1 MGVVVM
7 DEREPVELEPKVAMG
22 LLTRAEYGR
31 VAFVADGL
39 PVIRP
44 LNHVVFEGRII
55 VHTRHSS
62 AFAEAVRAQPGLAVA
77 YQSDEI
83 EAHSH
88 IGWSVLV
95 DGTASDITGEPGAEH
110 LGRRVQSWI
119 DRPLDAVIAIVPEKV
134 TGLRLTIGH

>member
-1 MGVVVM
+1 ME
-7 DEREPVELEPKVAMG
+7 ERVPIELDSKVAMG
-22 LLTRAEYGR
+22 LLTHAEYGR
-31 VAFVADGL
+31 VAFVSGGA

-55 VHTRHSS
+55 VYTQHVS

-77 YQSDEI
+77 YQADEI

-95 DGTASDITGEPGAEH
+95 DGTATDITGEPGAEL
-110 LGRRVQSWI
+110 LGKRVQSWI
-119 DRPLDAVIAIVPEKV
+119 DRPLDAVIAIQPAAV
-134 TGLRLTIGH
+134 TGLRMTIK